1 MLDSKFNL
9 YDSPN
14 VILHKSV
21 KIIYFSWLEE
31 ESHGIFMNEGARVYF
46 RSVYLILSNLQINVY
61 VNFSLCQMKLL
72 FAALYITW
80 KYLINGFRRV
90 A

>member
-1 MLDSKFNL
+1 
-9 YDSPN
+9 
-14 VILHKSV
+14 
-21 KIIYFSWLEE
+21 
-31 ESHGIFMNEGARVYF
+31 MNEGARVYF

-80 KYLINGFRRV
+80 KYLINDKWFQEGGINKQAKFQDNICTTKDSLEGVRLQNGRE
-90 A
+90 ALT